1 MKAFSMPLIQ
11 AMASKGEIIIL
22 LIDQTTAGNGDE
34 ILMLSLR
41 FGNRAL
47 PVLWHVE
54 KTKGNI
60 GFTAQKEMLDEIQ
73 NVLPEKSKVVLMGD
87 RFYGTVNLINY
98 CNQQSLDYRLRL
110 KGNTRIQILSEN
122 IAAEEIMKGKEKF
135 IQNAFLATSGTR
147 VNLGFIH
154 EEGHEEP
161 WIIAMSK
168 SADYYKTLDYGM
180 RWSIEAMFSDFKSR
194 GFGLENTQMRYSERL
209 SRLILV
215 MSLAIYIAVA
225 TGLWEEENKAL
236 PMEKKAHEKRQK
248 NIFDRLPRA
257 LKGD

>member
-11 AMASKGEIIIL
+11 AMTSKGEIIIL

-34 ILMLSLR
+34 VLMVSLR

-60 GFTAQKEMLDEIQ
+60 GFKAQTEMLDKIK
-73 NVLPEKSKVVLMGD
+73 NILPEKSKVVLMGD
-87 RFYGTVNLINY
+87 RFYGTVNLIDY
-98 CNQQSLDYRLRL
+98 CNQQSWDYRLRL
-110 KGNTRIQILSEN
+110 KGNTCIQILNEN
-122 IAAEEIMKGKEKF
+122 IAAEEIMERKEKF
-135 IQNAFLATSGTR
+135 IQNAFLATSGSR
-147 VNLGFIH
+147 VNLGFI
-154 EEGHEEP
+154 HEEP

-194 GFGLENTQMRYSERL
+194 GFGLENTQLRYSERL

-215 MSLAIYIAVA
+215 MSLAIYFAVA

-236 PMEKKAHEKRQK
+236 SMEKKSA
-248 NIFDRLPRA
+248 
-257 LKGD
+257 